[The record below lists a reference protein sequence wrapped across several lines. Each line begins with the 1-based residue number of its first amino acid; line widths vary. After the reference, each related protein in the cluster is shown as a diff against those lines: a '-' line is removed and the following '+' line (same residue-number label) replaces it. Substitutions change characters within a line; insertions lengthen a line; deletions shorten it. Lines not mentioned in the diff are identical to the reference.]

1 MRAHTHT
8 LRDRRNNRKKI
19 NISSDLG
26 NLTFYNMQPPYLRQT
41 SKKERSQSRFL
52 RGTGNGREHRR
63 SFLALECR
71 PCGTVR
77 GHDITMATLHSELLS
92 LLIPPGP
99 CSFQPPP
106 FPTRS
111 HSGLCQEQQMDTRFV
126 ITSRAR
132 RLGPS
137 PVTQSDSSAMLAH

>member
-1 MRAHTHT
+1 MHARTHTHT
-8 LRDRRNNRKKI
+8 DQRNNRKKR

-92 LLIPPGP
+92 LIPPGP

-111 HSGLCQEQQMDTRFV
+111 HSGLCQEQQMDTHFV
-126 ITSRAR
+126 IISRAR
-132 RLGPS
+132 PS